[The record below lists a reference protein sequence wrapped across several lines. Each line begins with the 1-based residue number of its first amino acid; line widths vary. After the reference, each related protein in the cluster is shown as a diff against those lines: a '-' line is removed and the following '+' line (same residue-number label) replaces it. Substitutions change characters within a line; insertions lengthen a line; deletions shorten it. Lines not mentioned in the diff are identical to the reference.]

1 MDFLSSLYGNIWK
14 KKVVDRNIQPHVNS
28 GSVMLL
34 HMMKKNPRNNSLMSV
49 NRFYMPLKG
58 KKKIHNTC
66 CVQWQSNTIHYL
78 SQKTQNIMRNEM
90 SYYKGSSLTK
100 TFIFLIRVTQRLSVD
115 FIRMVTVRSPERTS
129 GSEAEWRI
137 NTSCTHSA
145 SSADSPEHL
154 QDNAH
159 MSALIY
165 TVQHSSSAY
174 LVHCK
179 SLENK

>member
-1 MDFLSSLYGNIWK
+1 MQTSCKCSCALDVRYWFNPTALLERSFFRRESQVAAHNRHLIGKWIFSAHCTVTSE

-34 HMMKKNPRNNSLMSV
+34 HMMKKPPRNNSLMSV

-58 KKKIHNTC
+58 KKKYNTC

-90 SYYKGSSLTK
+90 SYYKRSSLTK

-129 GSEAEWRI
+129 GSEAE
-137 NTSCTHSA
+137 
-145 SSADSPEHL
+145 
-154 QDNAH
+154 
-159 MSALIY
+159 
-165 TVQHSSSAY
+165 
-174 LVHCK
+174 
-179 SLENK
+179 